1 MNPRIFGALVAL
13 LTIVG
18 CGSSGSS
25 PLSPGATAASIAVQT
40 SDLPKGMVRC
50 DLSGDIQSFI
60 TKEATPDPT
69 SSKTMSNDWADAR
82 KKGATQAYTAFYS
95 DTASHCAAIKATG
108 SDPSTASYPLVINF
122 VIQFKDEA
130 SAAKGYTNE
139 KIFNFS
145 AAELKTGGQPVVEG
159 TKTGLTPNSI
169 VLDTSVSNQT
179 FFIAVWQNKAF
190 MVILAILNLDSAA
203 SKKVATSENSRIR

>member
-1 MNPRIFGALVAL
+1 MRTFAAL
-13 LTIVG
+13 LVLLAIAG
-18 CGSSGSS
+18 CGGGGSS
-25 PLSPGATAASIAVQT
+25 PKSPGATASSVAVQS

-60 TKEATPDPT
+60 TKEATPDPS
-69 SSKTMSNDWADAR
+69 SSKSMSNDWADAQ
-82 KKGATQAYTAFYS
+82 KKGATSAYAAFYADS
-95 DTASHCAAIKATG
+95 SGHCAAIKATG

-130 SAAKGYTNE
+130 SAAKGYTTE

-145 AAELKTGGQPVVEG
+145 ASELKTGGQLVVEG

-169 VLDTSVSNQT
+169 VLDTSVSNQS

-190 MVILAILNLDSAA
+190 MVILAILNMDSAA
-203 SKKVATSENSRIR
+203 SKKVATSENSRIK